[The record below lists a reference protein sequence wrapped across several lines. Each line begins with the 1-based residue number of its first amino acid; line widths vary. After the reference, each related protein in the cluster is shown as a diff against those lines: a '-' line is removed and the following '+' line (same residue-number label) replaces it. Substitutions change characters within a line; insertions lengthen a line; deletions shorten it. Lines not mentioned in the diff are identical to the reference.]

1 MCTEEGMILERRRR
15 WVNASAEKVY
25 SIITQMGGERGA
37 EQQLIRALFKMA
49 KAAEN
54 KQLEAGFSGASGT
67 DQRACR
73 SSRKVL
79 S

>member
-1 MCTEEGMILERRRR
+1 MQLETL
-15 WVNASAEKVY
+15 EDLYIHELKDLY
-25 SIITQMGGERGA
+25 SA

-49 KAAEN
+49 EAAEN
-54 KQLEAGFSGASGT
+54 KQLEASFSGASGT

>member
-1 MCTEEGMILERRRR
+1 MQLETL
-15 WVNASAEKVY
+15 EDLYIHELKDLY
-25 SIITQMGGERGA
+25 SA

-49 KAAEN
+49 EAAEN

>member
-1 MCTEEGMILERRRR
+1 MRTGGAMQLETL
-15 WVNASAEKVY
+15 EDLYIHELKDLY
-25 SIITQMGGERGA
+25 SA

-49 KAAEN
+49 EAAEN

>member
-1 MCTEEGMILERRRR
+1 MQLETL
-15 WVNASAEKVY
+15 EDLYIHELKDLY
-25 SIITQMGGERGA
+25 SA

>member
-1 MCTEEGMILERRRR
+1 MRTGGAMQLETL
-15 WVNASAEKVY
+15 EDLYIHELKDLY
-25 SIITQMGGERGA
+25 SA